1 MKGHAV
7 DPALR
12 SRSVGTP
19 DRFEKSVHGR
29 NIEDISS
36 STERMPVQGL
46 QQFIAFAETA
56 KHGGFAAA
64 ARELGSA
71 PSTLAKAVARLEAAL
86 GVKLFHRTTR
96 QVTLTPDGE
105 RLFERCQRVLAEVED
120 LQADASGTRAAPAGT
135 LRIELPVFYGKTFVM
150 PILAELCRRHPALRL
165 DIRLTDV
172 QVDLVRDGID
182 LAVRIGRLRDSTL
195 VARRVDQQGLAL
207 CASPAYLAAH
217 GTPRRLED
225 LARHAAVVF
234 RLPTTGRDRPW
245 QFRQR
250 GQPVEFAPAPH
261 VRVNE
266 TEGLL
271 AALRLG
277 MGLCQV
283 PDLLVQDALARG
295 ELKEVLPSVR
305 PEPMPIHLVYP
316 SGRMVPTR
324 VRSALEALEAL
335 RRRSDG
341 GARTR

>member
-1 MKGHAV
+1 M
-7 DPALR
+7 
-12 SRSVGTP
+12 
-19 DRFEKSVHGR
+19 
-29 NIEDISS
+29 
-36 STERMPVQGL
+36 QGL

-64 ARELGSA
+64 AREQGVA
-71 PSTLAKAVARLEAAL
+71 PSTLAKSVGRLEEAL

-120 LQADASGTRAAPAGT
+120 LQAEASGTRASPAGT
-135 LRIELPVFYGKTFVM
+135 LRIDVPVYYGKRFVM
-150 PILAELCRRHPALRL
+150 PLLAGLRQRHPALRM

-182 LAVRIGRLRDSTL
+182 LAVRIGPLRDSTL
-195 VARRVDQQGLAL
+195 VARRVDQQGLVL
-207 CASPAYLAAH
+207 CASAAYLEAR
-217 GTPRRLED
+217 GTPRRIED
-225 LARHAAVVF
+225 LAGHAAVVF

-250 GQPVEFAPAPH
+250 GQAVEWTPQPDL
-261 VRVNE
+261 RVSE

-271 AALRLG
+271 EALRLG

-283 PDLLVQDALARG
+283 PDLLAQDALASG
-295 ELKEVLPSVR
+295 ELREVLPSCR

-316 SGRMVPTR
+316 SGRLVPAR
-324 VRSALEALEAL
+324 VRAAIEALDAL
-335 RRRSDG
+335 RRR
-341 GARTR
+341 AAPRVR